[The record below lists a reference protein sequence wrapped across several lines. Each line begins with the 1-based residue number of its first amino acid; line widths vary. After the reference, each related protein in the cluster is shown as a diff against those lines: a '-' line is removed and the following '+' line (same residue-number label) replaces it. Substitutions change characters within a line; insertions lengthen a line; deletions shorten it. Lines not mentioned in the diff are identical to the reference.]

1 MSEPMTDERR
11 KEAWA
16 TVSNSIEVV
25 IQWIQH
31 HWSKITVDD
40 GWASKGQ
47 IMESLR
53 DAEDE
58 MPTLWECLEEIERLK
73 DEQCDACASN
83 HHEMENLKEE
93 NSKLRELLEEIY
105 LFAPLS
111 KIRAFLDGEEL

>member
-11 KEAWA
+11 KE
-16 TVSNSIEVV
+16 IEKELKPRYYVGEKVFLLASVV
-25 IQWIQH
+25 
-31 HWSKITVDD
+31 
-40 GWASKGQ
+40 
-47 IMESLR
+47 R
-53 DAEDE
+53 
-58 MPTLWECLEEIERLK
+58 ECLEEIERLK

-111 KIRAFLDGEEL
+111 KIRAFLDGEESK